1 MVRIHALYIYMYIM
15 PNNYRQMFHQ
25 TSKDWNRKYINIHR
39 ERERERENERE
50 REKYGDRE

>member
-1 MVRIHALYIYMYIM
+1 MYIM

-39 ERERERENERE
+39 ERERERENERQRE